1 MAKSR
6 VDYNTLGPVPCE
18 EDCVQINHDDFKRI
32 AKIEMEAYIN
42 QLERI
47 FPEAKEH
54 DVQFSIKWFEH
65 DFGQYGE
72 VVAKYV
78 DDNKSG
84 YNYVFDVIDKNL
96 PEHWDNE
103 ALEEL
108 QKAGVL

>member
-1 MAKSR
+1 MIQWN

-18 EDCVQINHDDFKRI
+18 EDCVQINHEDFKRI

-42 QLERI
+42 QLWRA
-47 FPEAKEH
+47 FPEAQEH
-54 DVQFSIKWFEH
+54 DVWFGIKWFEH

-78 DDNKSG
+78 NDNKAAFDYV
-84 YNYVFDVIDKNL
+84 YNVIDKSL
-96 PEHWDNE
+96 PEHWDDE

-108 QKAGVL
+108 EKAGVL